1 MPKVAVYT
9 RATTGGS
16 RRRYVKATKGST
28 GPFFLRYEINGKRVW
43 EGLGT
48 RTYTFALAD
57 ARSKESTLLREE
69 ATPPKPSPAAPKS
82 AEELRT
88 AFIHDKKTT
97 FRKDGTPLDPDTISS
112 YEKVTREFLD
122 IIKKSNPAQITKQ
135 DLKDWMVKQRERVSH
150 RTVCNLYISIAC
162 FLHFC
167 GIDHKTLLPQS
178 ERPSPVEETPE
189 AYTESEMTK
198 FFFVITKEELA
209 NLEWEHFDLGKSP
222 TVSYKTRDNFR
233 TKTGKSRT
241 IPLERGLADRL
252 AAWQTKNPTAR
263 LVFPTKEDKIE
274 GHFLRLCKEYAKLS
288 GQSEE
293 KFWLHKFRDTFATWA
308 LRRGV
313 DIRTVQHWLGHASIE
328 MTQRYLAP
336 EQGEHA
342 QGQINKAFG
351 SFDSTKLQPS
361 G

>member
-16 RRRYVKATKGST
+16 RRRYVKATRGST
-28 GPFFLRYEINGKRVW
+28 GPFFLRYEIDGKRVW

-57 ARSKESTLLREE
+57 ARSKESSLLRED
-69 ATPPKPSPAAPKS
+69 ATPAKPSPAAPKYV
-82 AEELRT
+82 EEFRT

-97 FRKDGTPLDPDTISS
+97 FKKDGTPLDPDTISS

-122 IIKKSNPAQITKQ
+122 IIKKSNPSLITKQ

-167 GIDHKTLLPQS
+167 GVDHKKLLPQS

-189 AYTESEMTK
+189 AYTEEEMTK
-198 FFFVITKEELA
+198 FFFVITKDRDALAFELMLKTGPREQELA
-209 NLEWEHFDLGKSP
+209 NLEWEHLDLGKTP

-252 AAWQTKNPTAR
+252 AEWRVKNPTS
-263 LVFPTKEDKIE
+263 LLLFPTEQGKIE
-274 GHFLRLCKEYAKLS
+274 GHFLRLCKQYAKLS
-288 GQSEE
+288 GQDEAN
-293 KFWLHKFRDTFATWA
+293 FWVTQIPRYVRHLGTTA
-308 LRRGV
+308 RRGHPYSTALAGP
-313 DIRTVQHWLGHASIE
+313 RQH
-328 MTQRYLAP
+328 
-336 EQGEHA
+336 
-342 QGQINKAFG
+342 
-351 SFDSTKLQPS
+351 
-361 G
+361 